1 MALRLEGGRR
11 RSRTWV
17 VIFVGW
23 WFRGRR
29 RPTPR
34 GHGGDV
40 AADGEE
46 SSCTIGTGLA
56 GRDELSS
63 MGAKDTKSRRTEER
77 LHHRFHPW
85 AMLLLLGP
93 ALHRRLGGH
102 RPSCHVTGGL
112 PAYVRKGMLVTGFNT
127 IHAGCS
133 MDQPTIGKWLIW
145 FLVLTV
151 LSVPLIALTRW
162 LGDRSSQLG
171 YWAFGVPVLAIG
183 GLLLSVLILPLCML
197 VQYVYWMGSP
207 RNACSGSC

>member
-1 MALRLEGGRR
+1 M
-11 RSRTWV
+11 
-17 VIFVGW
+17 
-23 WFRGRR
+23 
-29 RPTPR
+29 
-34 GHGGDV
+34 
-40 AADGEE
+40 
-46 SSCTIGTGLA
+46 
-56 GRDELSS
+56 
-63 MGAKDTKSRRTEER
+63 R
-77 LHHRFHPW
+77 LHHRFPPW

-93 ALHRRLGGH
+93 LLYIVASVAH
-102 RPSCHVTGGL
+102 RPFMAIATGGL
-112 PAYVRKGMLVTGFNT
+112 PAYVLKGKLFTERFNT

-197 VQYVYWMGSP
+197 VQYVYWMGFTPKRVFGLVLCITVLVLFPLFLRWAIRLPASSSGEDTKQP
-207 RNACSGSC
+207 RTQL